1 VQLRPL
7 TGDLPRAALPKNAG
21 GGSAA
26 AAPMETAVT
35 AAVAAESVQRT
46 IGELMIVV
54 TPLDIQTRPAYATQH
69 PQQQQQ
75 WQQQQQARLSGGGMG
90 ASNNSLLSLTSAAS
104 TGSLKGLAQQ
114 RPPSMTDISL
124 FFAQDAVENASI

>member
-1 VQLRPL
+1 
-7 TGDLPRAALPKNAG
+7 
-21 GGSAA
+21 
-26 AAPMETAVT
+26 
-35 AAVAAESVQRT
+35 
-46 IGELMIVV
+46 V
-54 TPLDIQTRPAYATQH
+54 TPMDIQTRPASATQH